1 MKKFACLIILVAFN
15 TICLAQNVFEQN
27 NPLNG
32 PEKNNSRQQ
41 DSLPESDIAHQRYTW
56 QWKHEGVYREIVPLD
71 TSLDGIHNFN
81 YIFKKNISNTYLA
94 NLPSPYLSNIFITRE
109 TVQDFYP
116 LTNIRAF
123 LFKPEDALYF
133 NTTTPYS
140 RLRYYTGGGKGKGEN
155 FLDIWHVQ
163 NINPYWNAGIRYNL
177 ISSDGRYMD
186 QKAKA
191 YHFSL
196 FSSYEKERTV
206 LNLFLN
212 QNNGHFN
219 ENGGIKDRTYI
230 TDSTENAENIPVN
243 LTGSN
248 ASNNY
253 RNTNFQLQAQ
263 YNLGKKKEVIQAED
277 TSYTYPGKVL
287 FNFRAEG
294 NEHWYKESSVNMDF
308 YPHTYIDSTFSYD
321 LITNQF
327 YDISGKFVMNEH
339 PKHKYLPG
347 LYAGI
352 RFQHEH
358 YKQRTAYDSITHT
371 ESFGNTNC
379 SNTYLTGGIFNVDTN
394 ASFHYDAEGQLC
406 ILGPDAGN
414 FSLDGFVRQS
424 LNKNRKTY
432 IQANATIELQSV
444 NPFFDRYIGNHNIWE
459 NNFKAIKTI
468 QVQGKYVN
476 QRLRNETG
484 MGFSNIFNYV
494 YFDTA
499 AMPRQTNKTLIV
511 LTAWVKENFK
521 LGNFYFDQTIYFQKS
536 TQEDILSLP
545 IISVYSHNYYQNF
558 LFKKALLLQFGI
570 DVFYHT
576 KFYSDNYMPSIM
588 QFYNQRKHKTG
599 NYPKIDIFL
608 DLNIKRAHIF
618 VKYEHLNYPL
628 KKHGD
633 FFSAAD
639 YPINPGMLK
648 FGIQWDFF
656 N

>member
-263 YNLGKKKEVIQAED
+263 YNLGKKKEVIHAED

-347 LYAGI
+347 LY
-352 RFQHEH
+352 
-358 YKQRTAYDSITHT
+358 
-371 ESFGNTNC
+371 
-379 SNTYLTGGIFNVDTN
+379 
-394 ASFHYDAEGQLC
+394 
-406 ILGPDAGN
+406 
-414 FSLDGFVRQS
+414 DGFVRQS